1 LGDAGDFARLDPG
14 DRMKVQTSIIAFA
27 ALRRGALA

>member
-14 DRMKVQTSIIAFA
+14 DRMKVQTPILASA
-27 ALRRGALA
+27 ALCRGALA